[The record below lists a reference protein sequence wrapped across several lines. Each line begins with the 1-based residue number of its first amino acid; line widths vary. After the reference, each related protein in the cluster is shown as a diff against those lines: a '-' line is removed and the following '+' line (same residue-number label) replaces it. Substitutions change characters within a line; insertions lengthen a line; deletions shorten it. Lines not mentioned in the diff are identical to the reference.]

1 MITEW
6 NVGENLLPL
15 TNEDGGDR
23 ETAEMLIIR
32 MSARALIREA
42 ADHVRSLN
50 SVIERL
56 ERLVGPDTG
65 AEVTV
70 PFQRPGG
77 KREDEHEAAVAAR
90 SEAVDKLTVRERD
103 VLDLLVQGLSN
114 RLIARALRISEP
126 TVKNHLHAIFLKLE
140 VADRTQAIAKVLG
153 TAPPEG
159 VRRISG

>member
-1 MITEW
+1 M
-6 NVGENLLPL
+6 GENLLPL
-15 TNEDGGDR
+15 TNDDGGDR

-42 ADHVRSLN
+42 AGHVRSLN
-50 SVIERL
+50 SVMERL
-56 ERLVGPDTG
+56 ERLVGPD
-65 AEVTV
+65 AEPEVTV

-77 KREDEHEAAVAAR
+77 CEHEHEHEHEAAVAAR
-90 SEAVDKLTVRERD
+90 SEAVGKLTVRERD

-159 VRRISG
+159 VRRMSG

>member
-1 MITEW
+1 M
-6 NVGENLLPL
+6 GENLLPR
-15 TNEDGGDR
+15 TDEDEDGGDR
-23 ETAEMLIIR
+23 EAAEMLIIR

-42 ADHVRSLN
+42 AGHLRNLS
-50 SVIERL
+50 SVIESL
-56 ERLVGPDTG
+56 ERLVGPGIGPD
-65 AEVTV
+65 AAV
-70 PFQRPGG
+70 PFPRPGG
-77 KREDEHEAAVAAR
+77 GEHGQETVAAAR
-90 SEAVDKLTVRERD
+90 ADSVSKLTVRERD

-159 VRRISG
+159 VRKISG